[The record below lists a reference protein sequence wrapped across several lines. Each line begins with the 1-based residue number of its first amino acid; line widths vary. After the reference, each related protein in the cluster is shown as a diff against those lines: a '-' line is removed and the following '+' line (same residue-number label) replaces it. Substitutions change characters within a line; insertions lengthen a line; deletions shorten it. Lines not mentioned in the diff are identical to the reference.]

1 MEVSFDGK
9 VAVVTGATSGIGRA
23 AAVEFGRAGASVVV
37 AGRREDEGQKTVQ
50 LIEAAGGK
58 GVFVRADVSSD
69 AEVAALM
76 DAAVDT
82 YGRLDC
88 AVNTAGREANVG
100 VMEASLT

>member
-58 GVFVRADVSSD
+58 GTFVRADVSSD
-69 AEVAALM
+69 ADVAALM

-88 AVNTAGREANVG
+88 AVNNAGREANVG